1 VWKLWDSSPGISTGL
16 HRTDT
21 IDNDTVLSGEIVL
34 VLDDGEVELHT
45 GDCVVLPGVMHAWRA
60 GPNGS
65 RLSVIQF
72 GIEPVV

>member
-1 VWKLWDSSPGISTGL
+1 
-16 HRTDT
+16 
-21 IDNDTVLSGEIVL
+21 VL

-45 GDCVVLPGVMHAWRA
+45 GDCVVLPGVMHAGRA